1 LAGIEHAARLVHD
14 QIDHFRTVCEPM
26 RILSFFNQK
35 GGVGKTTATVNI
47 GAAFALMLS
56 HEAGPEDEPGRVLI
70 LDLDQQIHT
79 SVSLSGGFFGYR
91 DVSPGPYDN
100 IAGLLMLETERPIT
114 EILSTASIP
123 HGGRGNMDFIP
134 SSKKKM
140 TNVES
145 ALSSEPVDGLYRLRE
160 VLEPIDALYQY
171 VVIDNPPSLGYLA
184 CNSLTAATHVVVP
197 IQLEAAA
204 LFSLS
209 ETLRTIQSIQNKHN
223 PELQLLGILATM
235 CDFRNQEQREF
246 YDSLRGKYG
255 DLVLPPI
262 SRRAEIAYASSEG
275 LDIFSFK
282 PSRRSGSLASASQ
295 ASQEYAAVAEEIRR
309 RMDL

>member
-1 LAGIEHAARLVHD
+1 
-14 QIDHFRTVCEPM
+14 M
-26 RILSFFNQK
+26 KILSFFNQK

-56 HEAGPEDEPGRVLI
+56 HEAGPDDDPGRVLI

-91 DVSPGPYDN
+91 EVATGPYDN
-100 IAGLLMLETERPIT
+100 IAGLLLMETERSIA
-114 EILSTASIP
+114 EIVATAGIP
-123 HGGRGNMDFIP
+123 HAGRGNMDFIP

-140 TNVES
+140 TSVES
-145 ALSSEPVDGLYRLRE
+145 ALSAEPVDGLYRLRE
-160 VLEPIDALYQY
+160 VLAPADSLYHY
-171 VVIDNPPSLGYLA
+171 AVIDNPPSLGFLA

-197 IQLEAAA
+197 VQLEAAA

-209 ETLRTIQSIQNKHN
+209 ETFRTIQSIQSKHN
-223 PELQLLGILATM
+223 PDLQLLGILATM

-246 YDSLRGKYG
+246 YDSLVNQYG

-262 SRRAEIAYASSEG
+262 TRRAEIAYASSEG

-282 PSRRSGSLASASQ
+282 PSRKAGSLASASQ

-309 RMDL
+309 RMDP